1 MQTYLS
7 VLVLGDASR
16 VSGANLEEEEEE
28 EEEEEASS
36 SSSKQILYSTN
47 TLKHTLL
54 ILNYMINELVF
65 IHSISLDK
73 NFKSQ

>member
-1 MQTYLS
+1 
-7 VLVLGDASR
+7 
-16 VSGANLEEEEEE
+16 
-28 EEEEEASS
+28 
-36 SSSKQILYSTN
+36 LYSTN

-73 NFKSQ
+73 NFKSR

>member
-16 VSGANLEEEEEE
+16 VSGANLEEEEE